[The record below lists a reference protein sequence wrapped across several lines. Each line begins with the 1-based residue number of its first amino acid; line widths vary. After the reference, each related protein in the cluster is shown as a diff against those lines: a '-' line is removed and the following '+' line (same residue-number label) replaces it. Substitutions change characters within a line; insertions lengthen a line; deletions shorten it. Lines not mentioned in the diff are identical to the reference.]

1 LAVRASAGLAQLAVI
16 MWLLIFGA
24 AGSLRFW
31 QGWLYWAVFTACA
44 AVITVDLL
52 RRDQALVERRLRAGP
67 AAEKRPMQRVIQ
79 ALASVLFGA
88 LMAAPCLDYRF
99 AGSHVPP
106 AVVIAANVL
115 VVVGFAIVGA
125 VFRENTFTS
134 ATIEVASDQRV
145 ITTGPY
151 RIVRHPMYAGA
162 MVLLAA
168 TPPALGSW
176 WSLLVMPLFIGVIVW
191 RLLDEE
197 RLLAATLPGYVE
209 YLATTRARL
218 IPGIW

>member
-1 LAVRASAGLAQLAVI
+1 MAVI
-16 MWLLIFGA
+16 MWLLVFGA

-31 QGWLYWAVFTACA
+31 QGWLYWAVFIGCA

-52 RRDQALVERRLRAGP
+52 RRDHALLERRLRAGP
-67 AAEKRPMQRVIQ
+67 AAERKPTQRVIQ
-79 ALASVLFGA
+79 SLASVLFVG
-88 LMAAPCLDYRF
+88 LLVAPCLDYRF
-99 AGSHVPP
+99 AGSHVPL

-115 VVVGFAIVGA
+115 VVAGFAIVGA

-134 ATIEVASDQRV
+134 ATIEVARDQRV
-145 ITTGPY
+145 ISTGPY

-162 MVLLAA
+162 VVLLTA
-168 TPPALGSW
+168 TPLALGSW
-176 WSLLVMPLFIGVIVW
+176 WSLLVVPLFIGVIVW
-191 RLLDEE
+191 RLLGEE
-197 RLLAATLPGYVE
+197 RVLAATLPGYVE